1 LTAKV
6 QAKSG
11 ADASGDGFS
20 DAANAG
26 AQDADVVD
34 ADFEEIKDD
43 DKK

>member
-1 LTAKV
+1 VVTNAWNFL
-6 QAKSG
+6 S
-11 ADASGDGFS
+11 SSDGFS